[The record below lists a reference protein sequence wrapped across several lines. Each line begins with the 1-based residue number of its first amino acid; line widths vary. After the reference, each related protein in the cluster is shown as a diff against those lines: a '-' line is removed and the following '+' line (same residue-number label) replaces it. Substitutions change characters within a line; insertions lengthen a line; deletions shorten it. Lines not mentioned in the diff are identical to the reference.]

1 MPDIK
6 TARPY
11 KERLLDGFD
20 RSRLREEVKRVRGSR
35 FYNLRKR
42 YATMVLGAS
51 LAMGGIGIPIRSAGR
66 GVETPVTAPAEVA
79 AAVADGSLATEIAQ
93 DMKTATSIAMEVTA
107 GVTTGVNE
115 AAKTLASPLKA
126 TAPQHVAAATEHFFK
141 KEIPFGQIIYQ
152 EAKKNDLDPAL
163 VAAVVKTESRFIP
176 TARSGA
182 GAQGLMQLVP
192 RTGRWMGARNLMNP
206 NDNIKAG
213 TKYLAYLNERF
224 DGDETKVL
232 AAYNAG
238 EGNVKRFGGV
248 PPFKET
254 RNYVKK
260 VKASR
265 EEFNEQ
271 LGGHVADLVQS
282 SPMIASSS
290 ALSR

>member
-1 MPDIK
+1 MP
-6 TARPY
+6 
-11 KERLLDGFD
+11 F
-20 RSRLREEVKRVRGSR
+20 S
-35 FYNLRKR
+35 
-42 YATMVLGAS
+42 
-51 LAMGGIGIPIRSAGR
+51 
-66 GVETPVTAPAEVA
+66 APAEA
-79 AAVADGSLATEIAQ
+79 ASAVADGSVATEIAE
-93 DMKTATSIAMEVTA
+93 DMKAAGEIALEVTT
-107 GVTTGVNE
+107 GVTSGVNE
-115 AAKTLASPLKA
+115 AARTLASPLKSSPA
-126 TAPQHVAAATEHFFK
+126 HHVAAATESFFK
-141 KEIPFGQIIYQ
+141 SEVPFGQIIYQ

-224 DGDETKVL
+224 DGDETKVI

-271 LGGHVADLVQS
+271 LGGHVADLSQT
-282 SPMIASSS
+282 PLIASSS
-290 ALSR
+290 ALSP